1 MAADLLSLL
10 GKSYTTL
17 VDYYSDF
24 VGVSELPDT
33 TASTVFCFLREQSSR
48 HDIPD
53 IGSQIVSQEFI
64 KFATDWGFK
73 RVSFYPCYPRSNGKA
88 KSPIKVVKN
97 VFSDNKDSW
106 LALLDYQNTLSD
118 GLKSSPVQ
126 RLMSRRT
133 RKVLPTATSLLMPK
147 VIEAVEERLKGEI
160 NS

>member
-24 VGVSELPDT
+24 VGVSELLDT
-33 TASTVFCFLREQSSR
+33 TASTVLQSSR

-73 RVSFYPCYPRSNGKA
+73 CVSFYPCYPRSNGNA
-88 KSPIKVVKN
+88 KSPVKVVQN
-97 VFSDNKDSW
+97 VFNDNKDSW

-147 VIEAVEERLKGEI
+147 VIEAVV
-160 NS
+160 NC